1 MSSIKTGV
9 TGILHDFIGLFYP
22 NLCIGCEKSLR
33 RNEKHLCLH
42 CLMQLPLTN
51 YHLTKDNII
60 EKRFYG
66 KAEIQYASTFLYFEK
81 EIITQKLL
89 HGIKYRGRKELGE
102 QLGALFGSQL
112 INSHFNEIDMIV
124 PVPLHPNKFRIRG
137 YNQSEWI
144 AKGMAK
150 TMKKPLAGNVL
161 KRIIENPTQTKKGV
175 YERWENTNGIFESE
189 NMSLIENKHLLLV
202 DDVLT
207 TGSTLEACII
217 PLKEIQGIKIS
228 IAALAAAI

>member
-1 MSSIKTGV
+1 MKTGLTDV
-9 TGILHDFIGLFYP
+9 LRDFAGLFYP
-22 NLCIGCEKSLR
+22 NLCIGCEKSLQK
-33 RNEKHLCLH
+33 NEKQLCLH

-51 YHLTKDNII
+51 YHQVKDNVI

-112 INSHFNEIDMIV
+112 TSSHFNEIDAII

-150 TMKKPLAGNVL
+150 TMKKPLVNNVL
-161 KRIIENPTQTKKGV
+161 KRMIENPTQTQQKGV

-189 NMSLIENKHLLLV
+189 NTNLIENKHLLLV

-217 PLKEIQGIKIS
+217 PLQKLQGVKIS

>member
-1 MSSIKTGV
+1 MSSIKNGLTGV
-9 TGILHDFIGLFYP
+9 LHDFIGLFYP
-22 NLCIGCEKSLR
+22 NLCIGCEQNLQ
-33 RNEKHLCLH
+33 RNEKQLCLN

-51 YHLTKDNII
+51 YHQTKENVI

-66 KAEIQYASTFLYFEK
+66 RTEIQHASTFLYFEK

-89 HGIKYRGRKELGE
+89 HGIKYKGRKELGE
-102 QLGALFGSQL
+102 QMGALFGSQL
-112 INSHFNEIDMIV
+112 ANSRFNEIDAII
-124 PVPLHPNKFRIRG
+124 PVPLHPNRLKIRG

-150 TMKKPLAGNVL
+150 TMRKPLVNNVL

-175 YERWENTNGIFESE
+175 YERWENTAGIFDAE
-189 NMSLIENKHLLLV
+189 NATSIQNKHLLLV

-207 TGSTLEACII
+207 TGATLEACII
-217 PLKEIQGIKIS
+217 PLQKIQGVKIS
-228 IAALAAAI
+228 IAALSAAI